1 MRSSVMR
8 GSVLIWFAAVV
19 GMVSAARPY
28 AAHASTNLN
37 YVQRMSDGIA
47 DVAAMVKPG
56 VVAIV
61 AEGTRTVTMRSPFDQ
76 FPFERFFRPPGG
88 RDPQPEEREM
98 PHSGQGSGVIV
109 AHGGDTY
116 ILTNYHVVQGADRIR
131 VQLADDRYFEAEIA
145 GTDSLSDLA
154 MLTVDADDLP
164 VVQLGRSADLRDAE
178 MVLAI
183 GNPLGYAHSITL
195 GIISARGRGRFSPV
209 EYGYYI
215 QTDAAI
221 NPGNSGGP
229 LVNLKGEIIG
239 INTAIVTRTGG
250 YQGIGFA
257 IPVDMVRDV
266 MTQLI
271 EHGTVRRGLLGAII
285 GDIDALTAEALGM
298 RDTRGVMIN
307 SVSPGGPA
315 EAAGVKGGD
324 VVLAVDD
331 DRVRNATELKAV
343 IGATPPGSRVDL
355 LILREGEEKTIQVEL
370 AELTEEALAGT
381 DPVRAPSGEARL
393 GLEVQALTPEIAR
406 RMGVDDD
413 EGVIVAS
420 VRSSSEAGRRGI
432 RRGDIIREI
441 NRQRIRDMSDYA
453 DALNKVEPGDA
464 VLMLIVRG
472 DSTRYVG
479 LRMPRE

>member
-8 GSVLIWFAAVV
+8 GSVLIWFVAVA

-154 MLTVDADDLP
+154 MLTVNADDLP
-164 VVQLGRSADLRDAE
+164 VVQLGRSVDLRDAE

-315 EAAGVKGGD
+315 EVAGVKGGD

-355 LILREGEEKTIQVEL
+355 LILRDGEEKTISVEL

-420 VRSSSEAGRRGI
+420 VRSGSEAGRRGI

-453 DALNKVEPGDA
+453 DALDKVEPGDA